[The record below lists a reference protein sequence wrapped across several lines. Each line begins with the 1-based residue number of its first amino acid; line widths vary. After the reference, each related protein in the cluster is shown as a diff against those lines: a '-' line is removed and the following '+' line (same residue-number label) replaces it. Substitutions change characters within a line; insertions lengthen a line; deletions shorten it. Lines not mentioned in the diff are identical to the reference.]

1 MYWYSL
7 PHSYELYDQTI
18 KRIVRSGRGE
28 ETVRVFRPIAPTDVR
43 IREALVR
50 KQQEQ
55 ERFYAFIS

>member
-1 MYWYSL
+1 
-7 PHSYELYDQTI
+7 
-18 KRIVRSGRGE
+18 
-28 ETVRVFRPIAPTDVR
+28 VFRPIAPTDVR